1 MRHETPTDPA
11 PDAPGGGREG
21 WSRPVSAGVV
31 SALVG
36 FTSAFVVVLAG
47 LTSVGADPDQA
58 SSGLLAVSVTMGL
71 SCIVLAWSTRMPITA
86 AWSTPGAALLATT
99 GAVDGGW
106 PAAVGA
112 FLVTGALVVLTG
124 LVPQLGALIARIP
137 ASVAQAMLAGVLLQL
152 CLGPV
157 TGLAANPAGVVPVV
171 VVWLLAL
178 RLAPRWAA
186 PLAFVTAAVVIG
198 VHVVTSGVAVDAAA
212 LVPRVELTAPTLTPG
227 AVVGVALPLWLV
239 TMASQNVP
247 GVAVMKG
254 LGYEVP
260 WRRSML
266 VTGTATV
273 VGAPAG
279 GHAVNLA
286 AISAA
291 LAAGPEAGADRARRW
306 VASVTAGVVLV
317 VLGVASAAFG
327 TLVALAPAGVVPAV
341 AGLALLG
348 TLAASLRA
356 ALAAPAEQLPAVVVF
371 ATAASGVAVAG
382 VSAAFWALLAGLV
395 VRAVLG
401 VRRPRGG
408 DVPDPVDDRP
418 ARHAGPQ
425 PAEGAV
431 AARVH
436 GGRDA

>member
-1 MRHETPTDPA
+1 MRRRPRTAQAAPA
-11 PDAPGGGREG
+11 PGTDAPARGGRTTAGSGAAG

-47 LTSVGADPDQA
+47 LASVGADPDQA
-58 SSGLLAVSVTMGL
+58 ASGLLAVTVTMGL
-71 SCIVLAWSTRMPITA
+71 SCIVLAWSTRTPITS

-99 GAVDGGW
+99 GVVDGGW

-112 FLVTGALVVLTG
+112 FLLTGVLVVLTG
-124 LVPQLGALIARIP
+124 LVPQLGALVARIP
-137 ASVAQAMLAGVLLQL
+137 TSVAQAMLAGVLLQL

-157 TGLAANPAGVVPVV
+157 TGLAANPLGVAPVV

-178 RLAPRWAA
+178 RFLPRWAA
-186 PLAFVTAAVVIG
+186 PLAFLTAAVVIG
-198 VHVVTSGVAVDAAA
+198 VHVAASGTAVDGAA
-212 LVPRVELTAPTLTPG
+212 LVPRVELTAPVLTLG
-227 AVVGVALPLWLV
+227 GVVGIALPLYLV

-266 VTGTATV
+266 VTGAATV
-273 VGAPAG
+273 LGAPAG

-291 LAAGPEAGADRARRW
+291 LAAGPEAGEDRDRRW
-306 VASVTAGVVLV
+306 VASVTAGGVLV
-317 VLGVASAAFG
+317 VLGVGSAAFAA
-327 TLVALAPAGVVPAV
+327 LVSLAPVGVVAAV

-348 TLAASLRA
+348 TLASSLRA
-356 ALAAPAEQLPAVVVF
+356 ALAEPGEQVAAVVVF
-371 ATAASGVAVAG
+371 VTAASGIAIAG
-382 VSAAFWALLAGLV
+382 VNAAFWALLAGLV

-401 VRRPRGG
+401 VRRPAG
-408 DVPDPVDDRP
+408 DGSAATADPRAP
-418 ARHAGPQ
+418 
-425 PAEGAV
+425 
-431 AARVH
+431 RV
-436 GGRDA
+436 R